1 MKVSIIAA
9 IAENNAIGK
18 DNDLLWHL
26 PEDMKFFTRMTKGHT
41 VIMGRKNYE
50 SIPHKFRPLPNRK
63 NIVLTRNNSYTAEG
77 AQTFNNIEDALKSC
91 HSEKEVFVIGGSEIY
106 NLALERNLIDNMYIT
121 KVHGKFDADAFF
133 PEFDEEDWDKQKLS
147 THPKDEKHAYA
158 FEIFEYNRK

>member
-1 MKVSIIAA
+1 MRVSIIAA

-63 NIVLTRNNSYTAEG
+63 NIVLTRNISYTAEG

-106 NLALERNLIDNMYIT
+106 NLALERNLIDTMFLT

-133 PEFDEEDWDKQKLS
+133 PEFDEENWDKQKLS